1 MSIGLN
7 SIIKL
12 FQKGNCC
19 VVGLRGTGKD
29 MLFANVAVRR
39 KIAYI
44 SNTDYGGDCIP
55 FDYKSTLAL
64 NGNSYRDFI
73 RGEVKPYSFPFE
85 DGTDIYLADAGVYFP
100 SQECSFLDRDYKGI
114 PLYMALSRHLGQSN
128 VHVNV
133 QNLERCWTKIREQ
146 SDTYI
151 RCLWCKVIF
160 GFVVQ
165 AVLVYERAD
174 ACQMR
179 VPPCPYKPPLF
190 CPREARELWRM
201 KVLDYRVQHG
211 DIKPKLLI
219 YRNKSKYNTR
229 IFKQILEG
237 GQHEENT

>member
-1 MSIGLN
+1 MAIGLN
-7 SIIKL
+7 AIIKA
-12 FQKGNCC
+12 FKKGNCC

-39 KIAYI
+39 EVPYI
-44 SNTDYGGDCIP
+44 SNTDYGGNYNT
-55 FDYKSTLAL
+55 FNYEETLAL

-73 RGEVKPYSFPFE
+73 KGDIKPYTFPYP

-114 PLYMALSRHLGQSN
+114 PLFMALSRHLGQCN

-151 RCLWCKVIF
+151 RCLWCKVILGYVF
-160 GFVVQ
+160 QVV
-165 AVLVYERAD
+165 LIYERAD
-174 ACQMR
+174 ACQLR

-190 CPREARELWRM
+190 CPKEARELWRM

-211 DIKPKLLI
+211 DITPKLLI
-219 YRNKSKYNTR
+219 YRNKSTYNTR

-237 GQHEENT
+237 ETHEETT